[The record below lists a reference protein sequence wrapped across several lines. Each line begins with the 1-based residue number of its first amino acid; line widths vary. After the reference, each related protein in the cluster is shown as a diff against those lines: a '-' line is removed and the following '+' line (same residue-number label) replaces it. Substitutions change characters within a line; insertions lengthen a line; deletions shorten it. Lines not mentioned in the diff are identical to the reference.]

1 MMHEQSL
8 RKNRDA
14 ILRLAAKHGARNV
27 RVFGSLARG
36 EADENSDIDLVVE
49 LDRGRSLLDL
59 GGLQYELQEM
69 LGCRVDV
76 VTERSLRARVRQRL
90 LQEAVPL

>member
-69 LGCRVDV
+69 LGRRVDV